1 MEKNSA
7 LAPDGGEPVEVPE
20 KIEFD
25 LPDFLPV
32 ERIKA
37 GIMEIFVG
45 LIAFAAI
52 VTFCCSR

>member
-7 LAPDGGEPVEVPE
+7 LAPDREPMEAPE
-20 KIEFD
+20 KAEFGS
-25 LPDFLPV
+25 PDFLPA

-37 GIMEIFVG
+37 GITDVFLG

-52 VTFCCSR
+52 VAFCCSR

>member
-7 LAPDGGEPVEVPE
+7 VAPDGELAEVPE

-25 LPDFLPV
+25 SPDFLPA

-37 GIMEIFVG
+37 GITEIFLGSV
-45 LIAFAAI
+45 AFAAI
-52 VTFCCSR
+52 VAFCCSR

>member
-7 LAPDGGEPVEVPE
+7 LAPDGELVELPE

-25 LPDFLPV
+25 SPNFLPM

-37 GIMEIFVG
+37 GITEIFLG
-45 LIAFAAI
+45 LVAFAAI
-52 VTFCCSR
+52 VAFCCSR

>member
-7 LAPDGGEPVEVPE
+7 PAPDMKLDEVSE
-20 KIEFD
+20 RIEFGWSE
-25 LPDFLPV
+25 FLPS

-37 GIMEIFVG
+37 GITEIFLG

-52 VTFCCSR
+52 VAFCCFR